1 MAGANYDWTA
11 IKDKIANGG
20 GLWDTKKKKKKVSD
34 PYFISA
40 ERDRAIRKKY
50 NMKYD
55 IPYEEAEILADRTT
69 GTPFQKAMKKKPQ
82 FDTTGF
88 SGSGEFDIAAK
99 FGETAASPI
108 GANKLKTE
116 YNTNI
121 MKKYSKVSNYEPKIK
136 IVKYETDPTEITTM
150 DKFKYRP
157 IPVFGEITNLK
168 KPKTVYQFKGGNTQ
182 DPITG
187 RLNETIFEDMLQIN
201 VIAEDNKFYYYRS
214 KDDKNHIS
222 QVSKDY
228 VHEKLPDLE
237 EQKIRFMENQIKRK
251 SNVATMADKIQYN
264 VREGMQRMAFGGEY
278 SEKSQIPTGSK
289 AADLL
294 SDVGGEI
301 LGFATPTGAAAT
313 GMKIGKRIVGGG
325 TGSLGGA
332 ITEIGE
338 KAVAGLAKKTPGN
351 IRGSI
356 LSQSLTSGLGK
367 SVVEGV
373 AGMGVYTGL
382 ENMEGKS
389 SEDRVKNTLKNMF
402 LGGVFNGTFYG
413 VAKGAVK
420 LAKVWKLIPDTPETL
435 NLVEASKNEYLNA
448 YDNALKADTLAEQ
461 NRLANE
467 AGDTLYENIKK
478 ISGKYKS
485 EIPTGGKELKVK
497 NTQLEQANKEWEDA
511 VDTIHN
517 RFRQSELTVEEQNAI
532 SSELGINT
540 DELIAKMERA
550 EKEGKKLS
558 SYFTSPQSRRAA
570 GIYKEGETER
580 LASLKEFQPA
590 KVKEPT
596 TPTGG
601 KDVEAEIANIKKQ
614 IKDID
619 LPMYG
624 TGGNGEKPILIEKNA
639 EGINAAKIEK
649 AKLQTRLDELLNSKT
664 TPTTALPSKD
674 IEAAKVKKEEL
685 LDRLAV
691 LLGSKTAPSK
701 SVEAEVAN
709 IKKMIKDIDLQMFG
723 SGGAGTPYNPANPN
737 MLKTKEHIVSGASTK
752 TSLKDG
758 FNNFY
763 REVIDRNRSLQLVSR
778 LGGKESKTAVADSPW
793 KMANIAA
800 SYEGIAKSNI
810 EQYVADR
817 TGKKV
822 GEGLATILKEVPRG
836 KKAELDDYMLLK
848 LASQL
853 KKRNPDKSTVYP
865 KEWGVTVQDMDAKL
879 LHYEQNN
886 PGFKKVAA
894 KFNKYNDDLVKTQLV
909 DSGLLSKEQFKAMK
923 AENPFYIPN
932 RRLMKDVEQGKNVG
946 TSASYTGQGSQIK
959 GRVGSERQSI
969 DPTESMIMNTFNY
982 AKAAKRNEVAQTL
995 AKMAE
1000 KDPEK
1005 LRPFLELVE
1014 KNRNEAM
1021 NRNININ
1028 NLDDFVDEVN
1038 AGFEIGKVQNLN
1050 KPNIVTYRDNGKV
1063 KHMMIKNAEL
1073 LDNLTYLNTDQ
1084 INSFVETVRKGTNS
1098 MKTLTT
1104 GINPM
1109 FGVARNIWRDLVTS
1123 YVQSKTL
1130 TKVPVANLVQ
1140 HLTDLVGSFIGS
1152 TIKTKKYREY
1162 RALGGGFFSSAVG
1175 TDKDLLAETVA
1186 KYTGSRTFKS
1196 KAANLAKAPIKKPIQ
1211 VLEWFNNSLET
1222 LPRYAEY
1229 ARTVKQM
1236 TKKGADEYTAKL
1248 EGIFNGQEV
1257 TVNFKRSGEFSKGAD
1272 AFVPYFNAAIQG
1284 IDKTLRTLDPRNP
1297 AQLANVISKSVTGIT
1312 VPALMLYAVN
1322 HDNKDYNA
1330 LSDYIKDNNFLIPYG
1345 RKGEFIKIPKPREFG
1360 VIFGSLPERIA
1371 RQYMDKD
1378 PKAWKNFVDTVKQNF
1393 MPPNIVKDN
1402 LSAPIIRNVMS
1413 EEGRTWRGT
1422 PVVPQYLLN
1431 RSPSKQYDDNT
1442 SAIAKFLGDKMKFA
1456 PKKIDELMKSYLGG
1470 VAQLGIPATSKRA
1483 LNEKGVI
1490 NAAIEVMKKQVT
1502 ANSTYNTDVADSF
1515 YTNMKNV
1522 SMKKADLNAEDK
1534 LKGKGETY
1542 IDAASYVFTKA
1553 AKQVS
1558 DLRAAQREA
1567 KTNAE
1572 KDKIQEKMNK
1582 VMTKINED
1590 YSKNYLK
1597 KSKMTTI
1604 QRKRE
1609 FKRQE

>member
-1 MAGANYDWTA
+1 VNILAGANYDWTA
-11 IKDKIANGG
+11 IKDKIANGE

-55 IPYEEAEILADRTT
+55 IPYEEAERLSYKTT
-69 GTPFQKAMKKKPQ
+69 GTPFQKAMQKKPQ
-82 FDTTGF
+82 FEGATGF
-88 SGSGEFDIAAK
+88 SGSGQFDIAAK
-99 FGETAASPI
+99 FGETAANPI
-108 GANKLKTE
+108 GANKLKSE
-116 YNTNI
+116 YNTTI
-121 MKKYSKVSNYEPKIK
+121 MKKYSDISNYEPKVK
-136 IVKYETDPTEITTM
+136 IVKYETDPTKLTTM

-157 IPVFGEITNLK
+157 FPVFGEITNLK
-168 KPKTVYQFKGGNTQ
+168 KPKTVYQYKAGNLK
-182 DPITG
+182 DPVTG
-187 RLNETIFEDMLQIN
+187 VDVETIFEDMLQLN
-201 VIAEDNKFYYYRS
+201 VVAEDSKFYYYRS
-214 KDDKNHIS
+214 KDDKNKIS
-222 QVSKDY
+222 SVSKDY

-237 EQKIRFMENQIKRK
+237 EQKIRYMESQINSKK
-251 SNVATMADKIQYN
+251 NVATMADKISFN
-264 VREGMQRMAFGGEY
+264 VGEGMRRMAFGGEVGQKY
-278 SEKSQIPTGSK
+278 QIPTGSK

-338 KAVAGLAKKTPGN
+338 KAVGGLTN
-351 IRGSI
+351 
-356 LSQSLTSGLGK
+356 LSGKVGRLGGVVEKASNLVNKNLTSGLGK
-367 SVVEGV
+367 SVVEGA
-373 AGMGVYTGL
+373 AGMGAYTAL
-382 ENMEGKS
+382 ENTEGKS

-413 VAKGAVK
+413 VSKGAVK

-461 NRLANE
+461 TKLANE
-467 AGDTLYENIKK
+467 AGDTLYENISK

-497 NTQLEQANKEWEDA
+497 NTQLEQANKAWEEA
-511 VDTIHN
+511 VDTVQN
-517 RFRQSELTVEEQNAI
+517 RFRQKELTVEEQNAI

-540 DELIAKMERA
+540 DELIANMEKA

-570 GIYKEGETER
+570 GIYKPGETER
-580 LASLKEFQPA
+580 LTNLKEFQPA
-590 KVKEPT
+590 NVKETT
-596 TPTGG
+596 TPTGIEPIPG
-601 KDVEAEIANIKKQ
+601 KVETTTTPTTASPIK
-614 IKDID
+614 
-619 LPMYG
+619 
-624 TGGNGEKPILIEKNA
+624 TE
-639 EGINAAKIEK
+639 
-649 AKLQTRLDELLNSKT
+649 
-664 TPTTALPSKD
+664 TPTTALPSKE
-674 IEAAKVKKEEL
+674 IEAARMKKDEL
-685 LDRLAV
+685 QSRLDV
-691 LLGSKTAPSK
+691 LLSSKTAPSK
-701 SVEAEVAN
+701 EVETEVAN

-723 SGGAGTPYNPANPN
+723 SGGAGIPYNPANPN
-737 MLKTKEHIVSGASTK
+737 MLKTKEHIVSSASTK
-752 TSLKDG
+752 TSFKEG
-758 FNNFY
+758 FNKMY
-763 REVIDRNRSLQLVSR
+763 KEMIDRNRSLQLVSR
-778 LGGKESKTAVADSPW
+778 LGGKESKTAAADSPW

-822 GEGLATILKEVPRG
+822 GEGLSTILKEVPKG

-865 KEWGVTVQDMDAKL
+865 KEWGVTAQDMDAKL

-886 PGFKKVAA
+886 PTFKKFAA

-909 DSGLLSKEQFKAMK
+909 DSGLLSKDQFKAMK

-969 DPTESMIMNTFNY
+969 DPTESMLMNTFNY

-1005 LRPFLELVE
+1005 LKPFLEIVE

-1021 NRNININ
+1021 NRNINMN

-1050 KPNIVTYRDNGKV
+1050 KPNIVTYRVDGKV

-1109 FGVARNIWRDLVTS
+1109 FGIARNIWRDVVTS

-1152 TIKTKKYREY
+1152 TFKTQNYKEY
-1162 RALGGGFFSSAVG
+1162 RAMGGGFFSSAIG

-1186 KYTGSRTFKS
+1186 KYAGSRTLKG

-1211 VLEWFNNSLET
+1211 VMEWFNNTLET

-1229 ARTVKQM
+1229 SRTVKQM

-1248 EGIFNGQEV
+1248 QGIYNGQEV
-1257 TVNFKRSGEFSKGAD
+1257 TVNFKRSGEFAKGAD

-1284 IDKTLRTLDPRNP
+1284 IDKTIRTLDPRNP
-1297 AQLANVISKSVTGIT
+1297 AELANVISKGVTGIT

-1322 HDNKDYNA
+1322 HDNKDYNQ

-1371 RQYMDKD
+1371 RQFVDKD
-1378 PKAWKNFVDTVKQNF
+1378 PKAWKNFVETIKQNF
-1393 MPPNIVKDN
+1393 MPPDILKDN
-1402 LSAPIIRNVMS
+1402 LSAPYVRNVMS

-1431 RSPSKQYDDNT
+1431 RSPGKQYDDNT
-1442 SAIAKFLGDKMKFA
+1442 SAIAKFLGEKIKFA

-1490 NAAIEVMKKQVT
+1490 NAAIEVLKKQVT
-1502 ANSTYNTDVADSF
+1502 ADSKYSTDIADTF
-1515 YTNMKNV
+1515 YKNMKNV
-1522 SMKKADLNAEDK
+1522 SMKKADMDAEGK

-1542 IDAASYVFTKA
+1542 IDAAGYVFNKA
-1553 AKQVS
+1553 SKQVS
-1558 DLRAAQREA
+1558 DLRSAQREA
-1567 KTNAE
+1567 KTNEE
-1572 KDKIQEKMNK
+1572 KDKIQVEMNK

-1597 KSKMTTI
+1597 KSNMTTI
-1604 QRKRE
+1604 KRKRE
-1609 FKRQE
+1609 FKRAE

>member
-20 GLWDTKKKKKKVSD
+20 GLWDKKKKKKVSD

-40 ERDRAIRKKY
+40 ERDKAIRKKY

-55 IPYEEAEILADRTT
+55 IPYEQAEILADRTT
-69 GTPFQKAMKKKPQ
+69 GTPFQKAMQKKPQ

-88 SGSGEFDIAAK
+88 SGGGEFDIAAK

-121 MKKYSKVSNYEPKIK
+121 MKKYSKVSNYEPKVK

-157 IPVFGEITNLK
+157 FPVFGEITNLK
-168 KPKTVYQFKGGNTQ
+168 KPKTVYQYRSGKTQ
-182 DPITG
+182 HPVTG
-187 RLNETIFEDMLQIN
+187 ALNDVIFEDILQIN

-214 KDDKNHIS
+214 KDDKTHIS
-222 QVSKDY
+222 QVAKDY

-237 EQKIRFMENQIKRK
+237 EQKIKYMENQIKRK
-251 SNVATMADKIQYN
+251 GNVATMSDKINYN

-325 TGSLGGA
+325 SGSLGGA

-338 KAVAGLAKKTPGN
+338 KAVAGLAKRKPGN
-351 IRGSI
+351 IRGAI
-356 LSQSLTSGLGK
+356 LSESLTRGLGK

-373 AGMGVYTGL
+373 TGMGVYTGL

-413 VAKGAVK
+413 ATKGAVK

-448 YDNALKADTLAEQ
+448 YDNALKANTLAEQ
-461 NRLANE
+461 NKLANE
-467 AGDTLYENIKK
+467 AGDTLYDNIRK

-485 EIPTGGKELKVK
+485 EIPTKGKELKVK

-517 RFRQSELTVEEQNAI
+517 RFKQSELTVEEQNKI

-540 DELIAKMERA
+540 DELIANMERA

-558 SYFTSPQSRRAA
+558 SYFTSPKSRRAA
-570 GIYKEGETER
+570 GVYNEGESER

-590 KVKEPT
+590 KVKEPS
-596 TPTGG
+596 TPGS
-601 KDVEAEIANIKKQ
+601 KNVEAEIADIEKQ

-619 LPMYG
+619 LPMSG
-624 TGGNGEKPILIEKNA
+624 TNGIGSPTPVNKTSEAIKEGNIKKA
-639 EGINAAKIEK
+639 E
-649 AKLQTRLDELLNSKT
+649 LQSRLDELLSNKTST
-664 TPTTALPSKD
+664 TPKPSKEL
-674 IEAAKVKKEEL
+674 EAASMKKDEL
-685 LDRLAV
+685 QSRLDV
-691 LLGSKTAPSK
+691 LLSSKTAPSK
-701 SVEAEVAN
+701 EVEAEVAS
-709 IKKMIKDIDLQMFG
+709 IKKQIKDIDLQMFG

-737 MLKTKEHIVSGASTK
+737 MLKTKEHIVSSASKK
-752 TSLKDG
+752 TSLKEG

-778 LGGKESKTAVADSPW
+778 LGGKESKTLAVDSPW
-793 KMANIAA
+793 KQANIAA

-822 GEGLATILKEVPRG
+822 GDGLGTILKRVPKG

-853 KKRNPDKSTVYP
+853 KKRSPDKSTVYP
-865 KEWGVTVQDMDAKL
+865 KKWGATVQDMDEKI
-879 LHYEQNN
+879 LHYERNN
-886 PGFKKVAA
+886 PSFKEVAD
-894 KFNKYNDDLVKTQLV
+894 KFSKYNDDLVKTQLV
-909 DSGLLSKEQFKAMK
+909 DSGIISIEQYKAMK

-959 GRVGSERQSI
+959 SRVGSERQSI

-1000 KDPEK
+1000 KDPER

-1014 KNRNEAM
+1014 KDTNEAIKRKL
-1021 NRNININ
+1021 NAN
-1028 NLDDFVDEVN
+1028 NLDDYIDEVN

-1050 KPNIVTYRDNGKV
+1050 KPNIVTYRDNGRV

-1109 FGVARNIWRDLVTS
+1109 FGIARNIWRDLVTS

-1152 TIKTKKYREY
+1152 TFKTQKYREY
-1162 RALGGGFFSSAVG
+1162 RAVGGGFFSSAIG

-1186 KYTGSRTFKS
+1186 KYTGSRTLKA
-1196 KAANLAKAPIKKPIQ
+1196 KAANIAKAPIKKPIQ
-1211 VLEWFNNSLET
+1211 VMEWFNNSLET

-1236 TKKGADEYTAKL
+1236 TKKGADDYTAKL

-1312 VPALMLYAVN
+1312 VPALFLYAVN
-1322 HDNKDYNA
+1322 HDNKDYNQ

-1371 RQYMDKD
+1371 RQYMDND

-1393 MPPNIVKDN
+1393 LPPDIVKDN
-1402 LSAPIIRNVMS
+1402 LSAPYIRNVMS

-1422 PVVPQYLLN
+1422 PVVSQYLLN

-1442 SAIAKFLGDKMKFA
+1442 SAIAKFLGDKFDFA

-1490 NAAIEVMKKQVT
+1490 NTAIEVLKKQVT
-1502 ANSTYNTDVADSF
+1502 ANSTYNTDIADSF
-1515 YTNMKNV
+1515 YKNMKNV

-1567 KTNAE
+1567 KSNTE
-1572 KDKIQEKMNK
+1572 KDKIQDEMNK

-1590 YSKNYLK
+1590 YAKNYLK
-1597 KSKMTTI
+1597 KSKMSTI
-1604 QRKRE
+1604 KRKRE
-1609 FKRQE
+1609 FKRQD